1 MDLRMP
7 DLNQTIIAGRIG
19 KEPEIRNTNGGMA
32 VADFSLAFERRV
44 KKGDSWESETSWINC
59 NAFDKTAERIA
70 KLPKGTPLIV
80 EGNLKEEKW
89 EKDGVKRSAI
99 KLIVNRFSP
108 LAWEDKQSGSTPA
121 QAPAPASSGEDDIP
135 F

>member
-7 DLNQTIIAGRIG
+7 DLNVVTLAGRIG

-32 VADFSLAFERRV
+32 VAGFSLAFERRV

-59 NAFDKTAERIA
+59 NAFDKTAERLA
-70 KLPKGTPLIV
+70 KLAKGTPVIV

-99 KLIVNRFSP
+99 KLLVNRFSP
-108 LAWEDKQSGSTPA
+108 LAWEDKASPTTATVTPA
-121 QAPAPASSGEDDIP
+121 QSNEDDIP